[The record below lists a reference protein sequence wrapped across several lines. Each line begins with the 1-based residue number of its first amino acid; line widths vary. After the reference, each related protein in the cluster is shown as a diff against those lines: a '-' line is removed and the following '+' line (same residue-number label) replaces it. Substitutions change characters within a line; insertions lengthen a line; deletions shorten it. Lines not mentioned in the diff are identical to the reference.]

1 MGCASSNEPKDGG
14 GGGGGGGGAKTN
26 GAARGGGGGG
36 GGGAGGPG
44 DENAA
49 PEPAQPKQN
58 PYLTLTPKDVFS
70 LKMSYKGI
78 RRSSEETGLTMFIK

>member
-14 GGGGGGGGAKTN
+14 GGGGGGAKSN
-26 GAARGGGGGG
+26 GNAR
-36 GGGAGGPG
+36 GGAGGPG
-44 DENAA
+44 DAPNENAA
-49 PEPAQPKQN
+49 PEPVPPKQN

-78 RRSSEETGLTMFIK
+78 RRGAEETGLTMFIK

>member
-1 MGCASSNEPKDGG
+1 MGCASSNEPKEGG
-14 GGGGGGGGAKTN
+14 GGGGKTN
-26 GAARGGGGGG
+26 GQARGGG
-36 GGGAGGPG
+36 AGDAPN
-44 DENAA
+44 ENAA

-78 RRSSEETGLTMFIK
+78 RRSSEETGLAMFIKYASNFIF

>member
-1 MGCASSNEPKDGG
+1 MGCASSNEPKE
-14 GGGGGGGGAKTN
+14 GGGGGGGAKPN
-26 GAARGGGGGG
+26 GQAR
-36 GGGAGGPG
+36 GGGAGG
-44 DENAA
+44 DAANENAA

-78 RRSSEETGLTMFIK
+78 RRSSEETGLSMFIK

>member
-14 GGGGGGGGAKTN
+14 GGGRAN
-26 GAARGGGGGG
+26 GNTRGG
-36 GGGAGGPG
+36 GGGAGG
-44 DENAA
+44 DAANENAA
-49 PEPAQPKQN
+49 AEPAQPKQN

-78 RRSSEETGLTMFIK
+78 RRCAEETGLNMFIK

>member
-1 MGCASSNEPKDGG
+1 MGCASLNEPKDGG
-14 GGGGGGGGAKTN
+14 GGGGGGAGGAKSN
-26 GAARGGGGGG
+26 GNARGGGGGG
-36 GGGAGGPG
+36 GA

-58 PYLTLTPKDVFS
+58 PYLSLTPKDVFS

-78 RRSSEETGLTMFIK
+78 RRCAEETGLTMFIK